1 MYLVI
6 DNSIDSQVT
15 FHTYL
20 NTKWVQGTMT
30 LDGKSLLQVFNEY
43 CLSLGKELKD
53 IKGIAVVVGI
63 GRFTSTRVATTLANA
78 LALSLSIP
86 VLAVDGFDE
95 SISDLLNAAP
105 KGIYIS
111 ARYSAPANIGVKKV
125 K

>member
-6 DNSIDSQVT
+6 DNSIDNQVT
-15 FHTYL
+15 LHAYL
-20 NTKWVQGTMT
+20 NTKWVQGTIAM
-30 LDGKSLLQVFNEY
+30 DGKSLLQVLSEY
-43 CLSLGKELKD
+43 CLSLGKEIKD
-53 IKGIAVVVGI
+53 IAGIAAVVGV
-63 GRFTSTRVATTLANA
+63 GRFTSTRVATTVANA

-86 VLAVDGFDE
+86 VLAVDGFSE
-95 SISDLLNAAP
+95 NINEELIKAT